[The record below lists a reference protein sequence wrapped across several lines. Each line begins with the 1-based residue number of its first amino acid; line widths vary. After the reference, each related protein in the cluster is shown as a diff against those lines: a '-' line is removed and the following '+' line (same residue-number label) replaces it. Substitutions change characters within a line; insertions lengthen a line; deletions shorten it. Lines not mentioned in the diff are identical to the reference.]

1 MAIENENTVEM
12 ETKNGQLVPTA
23 EVQTF
28 TNDLDAELKN
38 RILEE
43 ADTRLKELMAKPV
56 LTKGDLVQLAGVSH
70 GSIKSRAEKL
80 SSAAE
85 IIKAV
90 FDGVRASG
98 TRVPTVESVKSF
110 LDSLSEEEKKAF
122 LAQICG

>member
-1 MAIENENTVEM
+1 MAIENENSVEM
-12 ETKNGQLVPTA
+12 ETKNGTPVPTA

-28 TNDLDAELKN
+28 TNDLDDELKN

-110 LDSLSEEEKKAF
+110 LDSLGEEEKKAF

>member
-1 MAIENENTVEM
+1 MAIENENSVEM
-12 ETKNGQLVPTA
+12 ETKNGQPVPTA

-28 TNDLDAELKN
+28 TNDLDDELKN

-110 LDSLSEEEKKAF
+110 LDSLSEEEKQAF
-122 LAQICG
+122 LAQITG

>member
-1 MAIENENTVEM
+1 MAIENENSVEM
-12 ETKNGQLVPTA
+12 ETKNGQPVPTA

-28 TNDLDAELKN
+28 TNDLDDELKN

-70 GSIKSRAEKL
+70 GSIRSRAEKF

-110 LDSLSEEEKKAF
+110 LDSLNEEEKRAF
-122 LAQICG
+122 LAQITG

>member
-1 MAIENENTVEM
+1 MAIENENAVEM

-28 TNDLDAELKN
+28 TNDLDDELKN

-43 ADTRLKELMAKPV
+43 GETRLKELMAKPV
-56 LTKGDLVQLAGVSH
+56 FTKGDLVQLAGVSH

-98 TRVPTVESVKSF
+98 TRAPTVESVKSF

-122 LAQICG
+122 LAQITG

>member
-1 MAIENENTVEM
+1 MANENENSVEM
-12 ETKNGQLVPTA
+12 ETKNGTPVPTA

-28 TNDLDAELKN
+28 TNDLDDELKA

-43 ADTRLKELMAKPV
+43 ADSRLKELMAKPV

-122 LAQICG
+122 LAQISG

>member
-1 MAIENENTVEM
+1 MAIENENAVEM
-12 ETKNGQLVPTA
+12 ETKNGQPVPTA

-28 TNDLDAELKN
+28 TNDLDDELKN

-122 LAQICG
+122 LAQITG